1 VNGLE
6 HRARVL
12 AALSAVDWVVPFAG
26 DTPVELLER
35 IRPDVLVKGGDYSLD
50 QVVGADVVRGYG
62 GHVKVLGKVGELSTT
77 RIVESIRRGR
87 S

>member
-1 VNGLE
+1 
-6 HRARVL
+6 
-12 AALSAVDWVVPFAG
+12 
-26 DTPVELLER
+26 
-35 IRPDVLVKGGDYSLD
+35 VLVKGGDYTHD

-62 GHVKVLGKVGELSTT
+62 GDVKVLGKVGELSTT